1 MHRVPPRFALLALS
15 LAGSTALAVPA
26 LATSCRDPFGLG
38 GSLIPLRFLLPK
50 PYRCLRATFEA

>member
-26 LATSCRDPFGLG
+26 LATSCRDPFGLEG
-38 GSLIPLRFLLPK
+38 FSDPSSILVAKALPLLARNL
-50 PYRCLRATFEA
+50 